1 MNSRTFGRSKQP
13 WDVSA
18 IGYLVALISPNAVSG
33 PEIEIKRLYLL
44 YRFHRNGLGQLL
56 MNEVLAA
63 ARQSRVV
70 KLFLKVQD
78 ANQSAIDFYL
88 HNGFRVVGEDPF
100 RAGTRDYKVLVM
112 RLAL

>member
-1 MNSRTFGRSKQP
+1 MEWIKIPPVIPSLYGKTLCS
-13 WDVSA
+13 
-18 IGYLVALISPNAVSG
+18 
-33 PEIEIKRLYLL
+33 KRLYLL

-63 ARQSRVV
+63 GRQSRVV

-88 HNGFRVVGEDPF
+88 HNGFRVVGEEPF